1 MSCKTSTRVDQ
12 VTGFLPLPFS
22 HSWKISVL
30 ICSELL
36 RFLWAM
42 ILTLDP
48 FWSSNRRVPNWTYL
62 VAISTG
68 TLTTLLSARVN
79 FSSSGRVGSVPGLY
93 VVC

>member
-1 MSCKTSTRVDQ
+1 M
-12 VTGFLPLPFS
+12 LM
-22 HSWKISVL
+22 
-30 ICSELL
+30 CSELL

-48 FWSSNRRVPNWTYL
+48 FWSSRRKVPNWTYL

-68 TLTTLLSARVN
+68 TLTTLPSVHLN
-79 FSSSGRVGSVPGLY
+79 FSSSGRVGLVPGLY

>member
-12 VTGFLPLPFS
+12 VTGFLPLPSS
-22 HSWKISVL
+22 HSWMISVL

-36 RFLWAM
+36 RCLWAM
-42 ILTLDP
+42 IFTLDP

-79 FSSSGRVGSVPGLY
+79 LSSSGRVGSVPGLY